1 MNIFMLHSLVPGVRY
16 YRLMLPAKY
25 LSQKHKHEVFLENTS
40 LDGLNQSEWQAKAL
54 DPDYHEMLEKVMK
67 GVDVLVTQLIHSHQ
81 GLAVLQEQWI
91 DLALVDINM
100 PVMNGEEM
108 IEQVRANPAWAD
120 LPIVVISTEG
130 SQTRIEHLEQRGAKF
145 VHKPFAPEII
155 REVVREITGVS
166 HV

>member
-1 MNIFMLHSLVPGVRY
+1 MSL
-16 YRLMLPAKY
+16 
-25 LSQKHKHEVFLENTS
+25 N
-40 LDGLNQSEWQAKAL
+40 
-54 DPDYHEMLEKVMK
+54 
-67 GVDVLVTQLIHSHQ
+67 VLVVDDSSVTRAMIIKTLRMAGVPLGEIYQAGDGRE